1 MLYLGKRIGLVSLG
15 CPKNLVDSE
24 LMLGMLKSEGYDT
37 VSEAEAADIIIVN
50 TCGFIESAKQES
62 INTILEMAALKDR
75 NCELLIVAGCLA
87 ERYRQQILDEI
98 PEVDAVLGTGSYHEI
113 ASAIKEAYGGKRVSK
128 YGETAD
134 ISYLDG
140 ERVIS
145 TGKGYAYLKI
155 AEGCDNCC
163 TYCIIPALRGPYR
176 SRKLES
182 VIDEAGRLAAAGIRE
197 LIVTAQDTT
206 RYGMDIYGKKMLPEL
221 LKNLGRIEGIEWIRL
236 LYCYPEET
244 DMALIKE
251 IASNE
256 KVCRYIDIPIQ
267 HASQEILRKM
277 GRRGNITDICRL
289 IGTIREAI
297 PDVVIRTTVITG
309 FPGETEKDF
318 DILAEFIEKYKF
330 DRLGTFMYSK
340 EEGTAA
346 YDMRGHI
353 PAKVKRSRYDRL
365 MKIQKRISAEL
376 NRQRLGRVYKV
387 LVEGVADDG
396 IFYYGRSYAEAPE
409 IDGLI
414 YFTSNEPL
422 ELNRFV
428 NVRILDTGEYD
439 LTGEAQHEST
449 E

>member
-1 MLYLGKRIGLVSLG
+1 MSKRIGLVSLG

-155 AEGCDNCC
+155 AEGCDTCC

-297 PDVVIRTTVITG
+297 PDVVI
-309 FPGETEKDF
+309 
-318 DILAEFIEKYKF
+318 
-330 DRLGTFMYSK
+330 
-340 EEGTAA
+340 
-346 YDMRGHI
+346 GHGHY
-353 PAKVKRSRYDRL
+353 RFSRRD
-365 MKIQKRISAEL
+365 
-376 NRQRLGRVYKV
+376 
-387 LVEGVADDG
+387 
-396 IFYYGRSYAEAPE
+396 
-409 IDGLI
+409 
-414 YFTSNEPL
+414 
-422 ELNRFV
+422 
-428 NVRILDTGEYD
+428 
-439 LTGEAQHEST
+439 
-449 E
+449 

>member
-1 MLYLGKRIGLVSLG
+1 MLYLSKKIGLVSLG

-221 LKNLGRIEGIEWIRL
+221 LKPGQDRRYRVDQAAL
-236 LYCYPEET
+236 L
-244 DMALIKE
+244 L
-251 IASNE
+251 S
-256 KVCRYIDIPIQ
+256 
-267 HASQEILRKM
+267 
-277 GRRGNITDICRL
+277 
-289 IGTIREAI
+289 
-297 PDVVIRTTVITG
+297 
-309 FPGETEKDF
+309 
-318 DILAEFIEKYKF
+318 
-330 DRLGTFMYSK
+330 
-340 EEGTAA
+340 
-346 YDMRGHI
+346 
-353 PAKVKRSRYDRL
+353 
-365 MKIQKRISAEL
+365 
-376 NRQRLGRVYKV
+376 
-387 LVEGVADDG
+387 
-396 IFYYGRSYAEAPE
+396 
-409 IDGLI
+409 
-414 YFTSNEPL
+414 
-422 ELNRFV
+422 
-428 NVRILDTGEYD
+428 
-439 LTGEAQHEST
+439 
-449 E
+449 